1 MNSVS
6 WLSKETFVTAMR
18 EIADRPV
25 SHGVIRSR
33 PDVTSMVMT
42 MQMTVA
48 TARMTM
54 LAVDAS
60 CIIAGQLHA
69 EPNISTV
76 DGKYNRTSARAGLRA
91 VRSAS
96 QMGVQHLDPSCAS
109 MSHRRS

>member
-1 MNSVS
+1 MG
-6 WLSKETFVTAMR
+6 

-54 LAVDAS
+54 LAVDGPRQAMK
-60 CIIAGQLHA
+60 IINNSRCEYDFRFNGVIDMKACGALL
-69 EPNISTV
+69 S
-76 DGKYNRTSARAGLRA
+76 SARN
-91 VRSAS
+91 
-96 QMGVQHLDPSCAS
+96 
-109 MSHRRS
+109 